1 MSTIPN
7 CPDQW
12 NSSRSSPEESDN
24 KNHVS
29 RNNNM
34 VALACLNC
42 HLLVILSFLPQ
53 LQVSPLFP
61 SPPIATEKSLPR
73 QVLEHSTPPELMA
86 SARDR
91 SAHIFADLD
100 KTFWGRRV
108 RVLRV
113 WIS

>member
-1 MSTIPN
+1 MCYLNRKTLKKSWSWPKNQKLDLELNMSTIPN

-12 NSSRSSPEESDN
+12 NNSRSSPEESNN
-24 KNHVS
+24 KNHAS

-34 VALACLNC
+34 VALACSNC

-73 QVLEHSTPPELMA
+73 QVPEHSTPPELMA
-86 SARDR
+86 SA
-91 SAHIFADLD
+91 
-100 KTFWGRRV
+100 
-108 RVLRV
+108 
-113 WIS
+113 

>member
-24 KNHVS
+24 KNHAS

-34 VALACLNC
+34 VALACSNC

-61 SPPIATEKSLPR
+61 SPSIATEKSLPR
-73 QVLEHSTPPELMA
+73 QIWTRRFGGDGSGFFGSGYLRRKSKRILAMEAMIS
-86 SARDR
+86 
-91 SAHIFADLD
+91 
-100 KTFWGRRV
+100 GRRD
-108 RVLRV
+108 
-113 WIS
+113 I